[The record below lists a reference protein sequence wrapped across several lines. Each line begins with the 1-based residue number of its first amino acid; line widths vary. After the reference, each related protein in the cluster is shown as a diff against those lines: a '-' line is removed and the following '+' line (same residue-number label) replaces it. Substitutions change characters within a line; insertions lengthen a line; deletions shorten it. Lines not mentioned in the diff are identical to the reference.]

1 MQQPDFDTI
10 LRTAIRA
17 AYKGGK
23 ILRRHF
29 GNLHDVR
36 KKGAIDLVSEA
47 DTASEAAIIDT
58 IRSRYPDHT
67 VLAEESGAS
76 HAENTAFQ
84 WIIDPLDGTTNFVH
98 QIPVFAVSI
107 GVSYQEELVAG
118 VVLNPVSG
126 ELFSAV
132 YGKGAWCNGIPIR
145 VSSTRSLQDSL
156 LATGFP
162 YQVPQM
168 IDVVVPRFSRCLKAA
183 RGIRRLGAAAMDICY
198 LSCGRFDG
206 FWEQNLKPWD
216 TAAGTVIAR
225 EAGARIT
232 DFSNHPY
239 TLASDQIL
247 VTNGR
252 IHDDL
257 LQLLDI
263 EGRR

>member
-10 LRTAIRA
+10 LRTAVRA
-17 AYKGGK
+17 AYSGGK

-29 GNLHDVR
+29 GNLHHVR

-47 DTASEAAIIDT
+47 DTSSEAAIIET
-58 IRSRYPDHT
+58 IRSRHPDHAI
-67 VLAEESGAS
+67 LAEESGAS
-76 HAENTAFQ
+76 RQEHASFQ

-107 GVSYQEELVAG
+107 GVSYRGELVVG

-132 YGKGAWCNGIPIR
+132 YGEGAWRNGESIH
-145 VSSTRSLQDSL
+145 VSSTASIQDSL

-162 YQVPQM
+162 YQVPHM
-168 IDVVVPRFSRCLKAA
+168 IDVVVPRFSRCLQAA
-183 RGIRRLGAAAMDICY
+183 QGIRRLGAAAMDLCY
-198 LSCGRFDG
+198 LACGRFDG

-252 IHDDL
+252 IHEDL
-257 LQLLDI
+257 LQLLNI
-263 EGRR
+263 EGI